1 MTAVILQITA
11 KAIPPKSHH
20 NTVMGSE
27 RSIGHWWVIYIF
39 EDVNNMR
46 LEEMEKLESVW
57 VTKSPRGQALCEG
70 QDACSGVERQYDGS
84 TLGLR
89 SCLAGQRTR

>member
-20 NTVMGSE
+20 NSVMGSE

-57 VTKSPRGQALCEG
+57 IVFIYLYDFWRLRRILF
-70 QDACSGVERQYDGS
+70 QDRPGTGESDQKLNKCKVI
-84 TLGLR
+84 
-89 SCLAGQRTR
+89 